1 MLVFAQSRAGWGL
14 LAFNSVSCHSMDLEH
29 LCSVDRD
36 GLRSRLIARLK
47 NEANQKAS
55 ADLTITD
62 YVGYA

>member
-1 MLVFAQSRAGWGL
+1 
-14 LAFNSVSCHSMDLEH
+14 MDLEP